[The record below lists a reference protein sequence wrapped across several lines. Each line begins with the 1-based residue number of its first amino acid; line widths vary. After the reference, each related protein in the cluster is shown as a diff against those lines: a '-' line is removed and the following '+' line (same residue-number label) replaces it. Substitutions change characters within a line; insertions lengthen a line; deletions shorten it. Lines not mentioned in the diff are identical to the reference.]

1 MVAYSYKKRFYA
13 PIRVGLGLPIEP
25 IPNLPIAAGVE
36 IRPKR
41 QTIRT
46 DRKRHARPGEELQHY
61 CGMRTKSCF
70 LIGRARCTKVSP
82 IELWLGAGDEL
93 GVSIAGDYFCGTT
106 RVREFAQSDGFADA
120 AAMIAFWREEHES
133 LDHFEGVLI
142 EWEPLEK
149 TG

>member
-1 MVAYSYKKRFYA
+1 MVAYSFKSMFIA
-13 PIRVGLGLPIEP
+13 PIRAGLGIKHLNERGKVVIPGALPK
-25 IPNLPIAAGVE
+25 L
-36 IRPKR
+36 
-41 QTIRT
+41 QTIRA
-46 DRKRHARPGEELQHY
+46 DRKRHARPGEELQLY
-61 CGMRTKSCF
+61 YAMRTKSCF

-106 RVREFAQSDGFADA
+106 RIREFAQSDGFADA

-133 LDHFEGVLI
+133 IDHFEGVLI
-142 EWEPLEK
+142 EWEPLEG